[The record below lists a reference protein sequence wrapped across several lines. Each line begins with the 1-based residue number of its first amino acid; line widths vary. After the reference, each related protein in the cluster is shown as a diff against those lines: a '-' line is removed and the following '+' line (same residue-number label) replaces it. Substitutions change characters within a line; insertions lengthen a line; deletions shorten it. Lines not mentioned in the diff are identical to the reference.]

1 MFIHFDQL
9 IRKTN
14 KFTQLQLF
22 YDTFDFC
29 DFFFTDGKQEAKIF
43 YTINGTKPD
52 PFPKVGVEKCTMQYM
67 GPFTLPSGKQTV
79 KALALSK

>member
-1 MFIHFDQL
+1 MVFI
-9 IRKTN
+9 IA
-14 KFTQLQLF
+14 
-22 YDTFDFC
+22 
-29 DFFFTDGKQEAKIF
+29 DGKLDATIY

-79 KALALSK
+79 KAIGVSK